1 MQQQDDKRAERC
13 IATEMIAQDC
23 SHCRGSFARLVG
35 GHSALSGREHT
46 GPLAH
51 KAAVIF
57 YNVTR
62 QNPWQE
68 GGRRRLVGRCYR
80 PINVFKSK
88 KLASPARCPY
98 WQALDNE
105 TVVGSAKRLP
115 FSLHPPALCLFWNR
129 QNIKIL
135 EDFLFFGEKFWAASG
150 DCGLFSRDSSDFRFL
165 KFTNFF
171 LLLPLGKTSMEKKRF
186 LSGPSPLTPIQA
198 TWSFFSDVKIQ
209 DLKVTVG
216 RGGRYI
222 NNLKNS

>member
-88 KLASPARCPY
+88 KLASPARPY

-135 EDFLFFGEKFWAASG
+135 QDFLFFGEKFWAASG

-171 LLLPLGKTSMEKKRF
+171 LLLPLGKTSMEKKTISFRP
-186 LSGPSPLTPIQA
+186 LPPDANSGNLVLFFQTSKFKIWKSLWGGEEDILT
-198 TWSFFSDVKIQ
+198 T
-209 DLKVTVG
+209 
-216 RGGRYI
+216 
-222 NNLKNS
+222 

>member
-88 KLASPARCPY
+88 KLASPTRPAPIDRPWIMKLLWDQPRGCPLVCIL
-98 WQALDNE
+98 QRFVCFE
-105 TVVGSAKRLP
+105 T
-115 FSLHPPALCLFWNR
+115 
-129 QNIKIL
+129 
-135 EDFLFFGEKFWAASG
+135 
-150 DCGLFSRDSSDFRFL
+150 
-165 KFTNFF
+165 
-171 LLLPLGKTSMEKKRF
+171 GKTSKFYK
-186 LSGPSPLTPIQA
+186 I
-198 TWSFFSDVKIQ
+198 SFSLVKNFEQRQVIVDCFQ
-209 DLKVTVG
+209 GTVQ
-216 RGGRYI
+216 I
-222 NNLKNS
+222 LDS

>member
-88 KLASPARCPY
+88 KLASPARPY

-115 FSLHPPALCLFWNR
+115 LSC
-129 QNIKIL
+129 IL
-135 EDFLFFGEKFWAASG
+135 Q
-150 DCGLFSRDSSDFRFL
+150 RFVC
-165 KFTNFF
+165 FET
-171 LLLPLGKTSMEKKRF
+171 GKTSKFYK
-186 LSGPSPLTPIQA
+186 I
-198 TWSFFSDVKIQ
+198 SFSLVKNFEQRQVIVDCFQ
-209 DLKVTVG
+209 GTVQ
-216 RGGRYI
+216 I
-222 NNLKNS
+222 LDS